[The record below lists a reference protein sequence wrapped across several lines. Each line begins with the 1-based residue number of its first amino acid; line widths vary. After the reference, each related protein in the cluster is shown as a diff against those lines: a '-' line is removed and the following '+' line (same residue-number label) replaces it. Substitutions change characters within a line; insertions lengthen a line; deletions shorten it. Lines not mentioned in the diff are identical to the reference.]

1 MKRLIA
7 FLLLLVMALAL
18 CGCGECKHEWT
29 KASCTEPQYCTKCG
43 LSNGAPLGHDF
54 VGGVCTR
61 CGVRDAAEP
70 APAEPE
76 PAAPAPA
83 DPAPAEPAP
92 AAPTPA
98 PDPKAALAA
107 EHAAKM
113 QAQDPNLYVPDAMY
127 FLDEPVVKTVVPY
140 GGRYTYSL
148 LRPEDSKEARIDNLY
163 RGTVVNVIAAQN
175 GFVLFHTDDGF
186 YAWSDG
192 QWIVNSDDAPYIM
205 WGNSGSGKEM
215 VVSYKHKI
223 YVCYTPFKI
232 WEHFA
237 LLSPGDKVTAYTT
250 VNGFV
255 FVECGATKGW
265 VHASYLSEVG

>member
-1 MKRLIA
+1 MMKRMVIC
-7 FLLLLVMALAL
+7 LLLAATMLSL
-18 CGCGECKHEWT
+18 CACGECKHEWARAT
-29 KASCTEPQYCTKCG
+29 CTDPQYCTKCG

-54 VGGVCTR
+54 VGGVCSR
-61 CGVRDAAEP
+61 CGAVNAAAPETSAAAEP
-70 APAEPE
+70 AAEPE
-76 PAAPAPA
+76 P
-83 DPAPAEPAP
+83 E
-92 AAPTPA
+92 PTPES
-98 PDPKAALAA
+98 DPKAEMIAV
-107 EHAAKM
+107 HTAKM
-113 QAQDPNLYVPDAMY
+113 KAQNPDLYVPDAMY

-163 RGTVVNVIAAQN
+163 RGTVVNIIASQN
-175 GFVLFHTDDGF
+175 GFVLFHTNDGF
-186 YAWSDG
+186 YAWGDG

-205 WGNSGSGKEM
+205 WGNSGEGKEM

-232 WEHFA
+232 WDHFA
-237 LLSPGDKVTAYTT
+237 LLSPGDKVLAYTT

-265 VHASYLSEVG
+265 VHASYLSER